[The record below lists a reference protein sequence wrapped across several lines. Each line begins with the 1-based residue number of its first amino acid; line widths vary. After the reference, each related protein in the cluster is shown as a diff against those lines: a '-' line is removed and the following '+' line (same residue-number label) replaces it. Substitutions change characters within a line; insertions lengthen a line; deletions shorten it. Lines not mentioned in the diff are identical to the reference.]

1 MVSAACQ
8 EKQRRPSRYLIPKGY
23 VGWVRIDFKVKDAPP
38 VPTED
43 EHYLFKF
50 PPSGHLRTS
59 SDMEY
64 GWASGDDFYYY
75 SGDDRQNLKESM
87 WGEGGMIWGQS
98 NGSSQDGANNVTA
111 IFENFFVGTEEQ
123 FKKCG
128 NVRDENYELK
138 IGPLD
143 EEALKK
149 CMEK

>member
-1 MVSAACQ
+1 MLSSGYLMKGLRTLFLILPLLIIGGVMVSAACQ
-8 EKQRRPSRYLIPKGY
+8 EKQRRPSRYLILKGY

-75 SGDDRQNLKESM
+75 SGDAGK
-87 WGEGGMIWGQS
+87 
-98 NGSSQDGANNVTA
+98 T
-111 IFENFFVGTEEQ
+111 
-123 FKKCG
+123 
-128 NVRDENYELK
+128 
-138 IGPLD
+138 
-143 EEALKK
+143 
-149 CMEK
+149 